1 MTTVKSASPQD
12 TSAWLEQDAA
22 LLIDVREADE
32 HAKESIKGAVL
43 IPLSAFNT
51 GSLPQ
56 DKRLVVHCLGGKR
69 GAQAASQLVDAGF
82 EDVHNLEGGLMA
94 WKKAGLATEV

>member
-1 MTTVKSASPQD
+1 MTTVKSASAHDTRTWIEQD
-12 TSAWLEQDAA
+12 TA

-32 HAKESIKGAVL
+32 FARESINGAVL
-43 IPLSAFNT
+43 NSLSAFDA
-51 GSLPQ
+51 SDLPQ

-69 GAQAASQLVDAGF
+69 GAKAAHQLVELGF

-94 WKKAGLATEV
+94 WKKAGLATVI